1 MKCDLIS
8 PDNSFLI
15 EEAQYVQVPGS
26 KGSFGILQKHAPI
39 VSSLEP
45 GIVRVIRNDGAELLF
60 NVPAGGFVEVNDD
73 VVTII
78 AESLTQTF

>member
-8 PDNSFLI
+8 PENSYLI
-15 EEAQYVQVPGS
+15 DDTQYIQVPGS

-60 NVPAGGFVEVNDD
+60 NIPDGGFVEVNED

>member
-8 PDNSFLI
+8 PENSYQI

-26 KGSFGILQKHAPI
+26 NGSFGILKMHAPI

-45 GIVRVIRNDGAELLF
+45 GIIRVIRNDGAELLF
-60 NVPAGGFVEVNDD
+60 NIPAGGFVEVNDD
-73 VVTII
+73 LVTVI

>member
-8 PDNSFLI
+8 PDNSYLI

-73 VVTII
+73 TITII

>member
-15 EEAQYVQVPGS
+15 EEAQYIQVPGS

-78 AESLTQTF
+78 AESLNQTF